1 MEGAVELPEQ
11 EHRRSGQEP
20 RKKALMMKGIKAAK
34 ALGKIGKPAT
44 GPLVV
49 CLRTENWI
57 VRGYA
62 VAALGGIED
71 PHVVNPLTR
80 ALKDENR
87 VIRTNATIALGR
99 TKDPRSVNSLIATL
113 KDEEWLVRRYAARS
127 LGELRA
133 TRAIK
138 PLINAL
144 DDEGFRATAAAAE
157 ALRKI
162 TGQDLDLDP
171 EKWREWWEENKE
183 KFRKDR

>member
-1 MEGAVELPEQ
+1 M
-11 EHRRSGQEP
+11 
-20 RKKALMMKGIKAAK
+20 
-34 ALGKIGKPAT
+34 
-44 GPLVV
+44 
-49 CLRTENWI
+49 
-57 VRGYA
+57 
-62 VAALGGIED
+62 
-71 PHVVNPLTR
+71 
-80 ALKDENR
+80 
-87 VIRTNATIALGR
+87 
-99 TKDPRSVNSLIATL
+99 NSLIATL

-144 DDEGFRATAAAAE
+144 DDEGFRATAAAAK

-162 TGQDLDLDP
+162 TGQDLGLDP